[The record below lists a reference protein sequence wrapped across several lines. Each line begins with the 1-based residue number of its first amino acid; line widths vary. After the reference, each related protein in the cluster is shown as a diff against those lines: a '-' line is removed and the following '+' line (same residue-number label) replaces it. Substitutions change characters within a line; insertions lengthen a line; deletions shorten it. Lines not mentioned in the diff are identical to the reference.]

1 MTRTVTLTAS
11 APTQHEMVL
20 LECVARVCGVTL
32 LKLGFDKV
40 NDSAAS
46 EISVGTIGI
55 RGSLSQTIHLP
66 AVSVVGIVTTL
77 VSSTAPELLPFTSST
92 DFAVAVSWMT
102 NASQTLGVL
111 QVGPHSF
118 VSAETALSGTFYLV
132 SMRCVCVANSV
143 LQTMRCWNGDW
154 RRLGEAMLACALCVY
169 IR

>member
-11 APTQHEMVL
+11 APTQNEMVL

-32 LKLGFDKV
+32 LNLSFGKV

-46 EISVGTIGI
+46 AVSVGTIGI

-77 VSSTAPELLPFTSST
+77 VSSTAPELLPFTSSISNSST

-118 VSAETALSGTFYLV
+118 VSAETALSGTFCFV
-132 SMRCVCVANSV
+132 SMRCVHVCCKQCVGGMA
-143 LQTMRCWNGDW
+143 TG
-154 RRLGEAMLACALCVY
+154 GGG
-169 IR
+169 